1 MSPRLRKEGKMH
13 ITENPKV
20 MAYKKEC
27 WTRFSVTHTEDSL
40 VLEFN
45 HSYLVVKLLSKNLCF
60 LIFPKY
66 LFVACGI
73 IFKLRNFSGQILAS
87 SLVYMQMCCWQT
99 LRDNNVMGEIGCQ

>member
-1 MSPRLRKEGKMH
+1 MH

-45 HSYLVVKLLSKNLCF
+45 HSYLVVKLLSKNLLGSLF
-60 LIFPKY
+60 IPKY
-66 LFVACGI
+66 F
-73 IFKLRNFSGQILAS
+73 FRLRNFRGYILTVSVVWFTCKCVAGR
-87 SLVYMQMCCWQT
+87 LYMLIM
-99 LRDNNVMGEIGCQ
+99 

>member
-27 WTRFSVTHTEDSL
+27 WTRFSVTHTEDFL

-45 HSYLVVKLLSKNLCF
+45 HSYLVVKLLSKNL
-60 LIFPKY
+60 LGS
-66 LFVACGI
+66 LFSQSICLCPVGVG
-73 IFKLRNFSGQILAS
+73 LS
-87 SLVYMQMCCWQT
+87 SS
-99 LRDNNVMGEIGCQ
+99 